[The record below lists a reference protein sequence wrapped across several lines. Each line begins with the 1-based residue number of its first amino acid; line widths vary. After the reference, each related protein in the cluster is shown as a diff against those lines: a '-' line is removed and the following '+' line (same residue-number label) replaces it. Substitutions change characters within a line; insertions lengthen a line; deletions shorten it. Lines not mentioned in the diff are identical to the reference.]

1 MVRITQQPHIKQQ
14 FVMRIFDSVLA
25 RHDHNSNNDKA
36 RYRAGLVVMSAQEVN
51 LIPLFGLS
59 T

>member
-1 MVRITQQPHIKQQ
+1 
-14 FVMRIFDSVLA
+14 MRIFDSVLA